1 MTGGPLALPHL
12 DQAVP
17 PGAALAEVPA
27 AALRL
32 AASFH
37 ADVPPVAVQIAAAD
51 GGGVR
56 ISCASFGGAMELLCP
71 SGWLTGAPLRIT
83 RLPLARAMRRH
94 PDAAV
99 ASLAPLD
106 PGDPASLLLLRTL
119 SPEAAA
125 ASVLPQD
132 PGDRTLRPLPAV
144 APAAAPLEIDAAT
157 LSRVLRLLTAA
168 ADALVLTVAETRVQI
183 DFNAE
188 DFGGR
193 VLLLPLQPQ
202 G

>member
-1 MTGGPLALPHL
+1 MTGALALPHL

-17 PGAALAEVPA
+17 AGAPLAELPA
-27 AALRL
+27 AALLL

-37 ADVPPVAVQIAAAD
+37 ADVPPAAVQIAAAD

-71 SGWLTGAPLRIT
+71 SGWLNGPPLRIT
-83 RLPLARAMRRH
+83 RLPLYRAMRRH
-94 PDAAV
+94 PDAEI
-99 ASLAPLD
+99 ASLGPLD

-119 SPEAAA
+119 GPEAAS
-125 ASVLPQD
+125 ASVVPQD

-144 APAAAPLEIDAAT
+144 APAAAPVEIDAAT
-157 LSRVLRLLTAA
+157 LSRVLRLVATA
-168 ADALVLTVAETRVQI
+168 ADALLLTVAERRVQV
-183 DFNAE
+183 DFNGP

-193 VLLLPLQPQ
+193 VLLL
-202 G
+202 GVG

>member
-17 PGAALAEVPA
+17 AGAALAEVPA

-37 ADVPPVAVQIAAAD
+37 ADVPPAAVQIAAAD

-71 SGWLTGAPLRIT
+71 SGWLTGAPLRIS
-83 RLPLARAMRRH
+83 RPPLARALRRH

-125 ASVLPQD
+125 ASVVPQD

-144 APAAAPLEIDAAT
+144 APAAAPVEIDAAV
-157 LSRVLRLLTAA
+157 LSRVLRLVATA
-168 ADALVLTVAETRVQI
+168 ADALVLTVGETRVQI
-183 DFNAE
+183 DLQGA

-193 VLLLPLQPQ
+193 VLLLPVQPQ

>member
-1 MTGGPLALPHL
+1 MTGALALPHL

-17 PGAALAEVPA
+17 AGAPLAELPA
-27 AALRL
+27 AALLL
-32 AASFH
+32 AATFQ
-37 ADVPPVAVQIAAAD
+37 ADVPPAAVQIAAAD

-56 ISCASFGGAMELLCP
+56 ISCASFGGALELLCP
-71 SGWLTGAPLRIT
+71 AGWLNGAPLRISQ
-83 RLPLARAMRRH
+83 RPLYRSLRRH

-119 SPEAAA
+119 GPEAAA
-125 ASVLPQD
+125 ASVVPQD

-157 LSRVLRLLTAA
+157 MSRVLRLVATA
-168 ADALVLTVAETRVQI
+168 ADALRLTLGDRRVQI
-183 DFNAE
+183 DFNAP

-193 VLLLPLQPQ
+193 VLLLPVQPQ